1 MPIAR
6 FQMPDGRVARFE
18 MPEGT
23 TPEQAQTMMREHF
36 MQTQQSAQ
44 SSQQAPEEGG
54 FLRGVE
60 KLATYPISAIANRNQ
75 IKGNILAGML
85 RGASNIGATLVNP
98 LDSEARAQRKAAIEE
113 QLTKWGAQP
122 ESRLYKGGE
131 IASEIAGTAGIG
143 GALAAPIKVASKAI
157 PSMGRVA
164 QAVESGGFN
173 VGAPAANLGG
183 KVANA
188 ALRVGG
194 GTVTGAAAGGLA
206 GGQEGAE
213 SGAMLSSALPFAA
226 PIAQAAGRG
235 VASLLGN
242 TTGVGSDAIKQA
254 FQAGKAG
261 GTSAKQFAEAL
272 RGKSEMTDVLD
283 MAKGN
288 LAAMGQQ
295 RAAAYREGMADI
307 SADKTI
313 LDFNGVNKA
322 LKNAYDTV
330 TYKGQIK
337 NARAADALQKINDEI
352 ANWKSLNPAEYHT
365 PEGIDALKQSI
376 GGIMESI
383 PYEEKTARKV
393 AGDIY
398 NSLKTE
404 INKQAPTYAGVMKD
418 YSSATEQIGE
428 IERALS
434 LGKKASADTA
444 MRKLQSLMRNN
455 VNTNYGNRQDLARA
469 LEQAGGQE
477 IMPSIAGQALSSATP
492 RGLQGLGATGLGG
505 YGVMTMNPAV
515 VPLLAVQ
522 SPRLMG
528 EAAYG
533 TGQLAR
539 ALRNVPQ
546 SAAPAVSAAGI
557 YQMNK

>member
-1 MPIAR
+1 MADLAPVYEALR
-6 FQMPDGRVARFE
+6 NAHAAGDTAA
-18 MPEGT
+18 
-23 TPEQAQTMMREHF
+23 AQKLAAYI
-36 MQTQQSAQ
+36 QSQ
-44 SSQQAPEEGG
+44 SSVQPAAVEPTEGNS
-54 FLRGVE
+54 FLQGVGN
-60 KLATYPISAIANRNQ
+60 LA
-75 IKGNILAGML
+75 AGAL
-85 RGASNIGATLVNP
+85 RGASNIGATIINP
-98 LDSEARAQRKAAIEE
+98 LDEQARAQRKAQIES
-113 QLTKWGAQP
+113 QLQEWGAQP
-122 ESRLYKGGE
+122 ESMLYKGGE
-131 IASEIAGTAGIG
+131 IGAEVAGTAGIG
-143 GALAAPIKVASKAI
+143 GALAKPFQAAAQVA

-164 QAVESGGFN
+164 QALRSGGFS
-173 VGAPAANLGG
+173 VGGPASTIGG

-194 GTVTGAAAGGLA
+194 GAATGAAAGGLA
-206 GGQEGAE
+206 GGQDGAE
-213 SGAMLSSALPFAA
+213 SGAMLGAALPFAA
-226 PIAQAAGRG
+226 PVAQAAGRG
-235 VASLLGN
+235 VSSLLGN
-242 TTGVGSDAIKQA
+242 ATGAGGEAIKQA
-254 FQAGKAG
+254 FQSGKAG
-261 GTSAKQFAEAL
+261 GASAKQFAEAL

-288 LAAMGQQ
+288 LASMGQQ
-295 RAAAYREGMADI
+295 RAAAYRTGMADI
-307 SADKTI
+307 SKDKTI
-313 LDFNGVNKA
+313 LEFDGVNKA

-337 NARAADALQKINDEI
+337 NARAADALQKINEEI
-352 ANWKSLNPAEYHT
+352 ANWKSLDPAEYHT
-365 PEGIDALKQSI
+365 PEGIDALKQSV

-383 PYEEKTARKV
+383 PFEEKTARKV

-398 NSLKTE
+398 NSLKSE
-404 INKQAPTYAGVMKD
+404 INKQAPTYANVMKD

-455 VNTNYGNRQDLARA
+455 VNTNYGNRQELARA

-477 IMPSIAGQALSSATP
+477 IMPAIAGQALSSATP

-515 VPLLAVQ
+515 VPLLAAQ
-522 SPRLMG
+522 SPRLVG

-539 ALRNVPQ
+539 ALRRMPDKAIP
-546 SAAPAVSAAGI
+546 AATAAGI
-557 YQMNK
+557 YQANKP